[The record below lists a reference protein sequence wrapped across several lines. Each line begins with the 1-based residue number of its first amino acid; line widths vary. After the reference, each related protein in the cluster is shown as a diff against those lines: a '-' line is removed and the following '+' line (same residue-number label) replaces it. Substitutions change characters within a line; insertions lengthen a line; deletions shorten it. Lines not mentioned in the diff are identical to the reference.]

1 MVSLRLA
8 SWRSG
13 GETGSGRQMRE
24 LDLDVVLD
32 LDIRLYEE
40 KEEML
45 LKDIYS
51 NSCQITPEKNEMGYD
66 RLIARNVCKTE
77 DWGGKY
83 IWGSRSGSFR
93 SAIPR
98 EWYS

>member
-1 MVSLRLA
+1 MKDRSPWYLCAWLMEK
-8 SWRSG
+8 WRQKPDPDG
-13 GETGSGRQMRE
+13 QMRE

-51 NSCQITPEKNEMGYD
+51 NSCQITAGEK
-66 RLIARNVCKTE
+66 
-77 DWGGKY
+77 
-83 IWGSRSGSFR
+83 
-93 SAIPR
+93 
-98 EWYS
+98 

>member
-1 MVSLRLA
+1 
-8 SWRSG
+8 
-13 GETGSGRQMRE
+13 MRE

-51 NSCQITPEKNEMGYD
+51 NSCQITPEKNEMG
-66 RLIARNVCKTE
+66 I
-77 DWGGKY
+77 
-83 IWGSRSGSFR
+83 
-93 SAIPR
+93 
-98 EWYS
+98 

>member
-1 MVSLRLA
+1 
-8 SWRSG
+8 
-13 GETGSGRQMRE
+13 MRE

-51 NSCQITPEKNEMGYD
+51 NSCQITPEKNEMGYEPAD
-66 RLIARNVCKTE
+66 RKEMYADRGLGR
-77 DWGGKY
+77 KY

>member
-1 MVSLRLA
+1 
-8 SWRSG
+8 
-13 GETGSGRQMRE
+13 MRE

-51 NSCQITPEKNEMGYD
+51 NSCKLIPETNGDGIRPAD
-66 RLIARNVCKTE
+66 RQNVCA
-77 DWGGKY
+77 DRGLGRKY